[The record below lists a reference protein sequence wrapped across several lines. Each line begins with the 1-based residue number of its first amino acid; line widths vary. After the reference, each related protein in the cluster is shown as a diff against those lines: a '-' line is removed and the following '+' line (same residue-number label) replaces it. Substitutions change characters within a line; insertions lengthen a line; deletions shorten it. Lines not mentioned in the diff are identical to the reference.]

1 MKLSNRL
8 LLTILTSV
16 VVGCAGPAAQHSV
29 FQQKIQQNTQKL
41 ADDARDLMAVAQATL
56 RAAQVKDKD
65 PDVQRAIDTL
75 MKSQALLGAKID
87 DGESFKNLT
96 KDQLQQAVD
105 KLYTQDQKI
114 IELNEKLAAKDAVA
128 VDKMTTQEVQQQA
141 VDSYKF
147 WQRFKLY
154 SILSTVVLTVVVVL
168 YYVPASPVRTFIT
181 AIGAMFASK
190 KAVDSSTTTPVTSG
204 KA

>member
-1 MKLSNRL
+1 MKLVTRL
-8 LLTILTSV
+8 LLIILTSV
-16 VVGCAGPAAQHSV
+16 VVGCAGPAVQHSA
-29 FQQKIQQNTQKL
+29 FQEKIQQNTQKL

-65 PDVQRAIDTL
+65 PDVQQAIDTL
-75 MKSQALLGAKID
+75 AKSQALLGAKLD
-87 DGESFKNLT
+87 DGETFKNLT
-96 KDQLQQAVD
+96 KEQLQQAID
-105 KLYTQDQKI
+105 NLYNQDQKI
-114 IELNEKLAAKDAVA
+114 IELNNKLAVKDAEA
-128 VDKMTTQEVQQQA
+128 VDKMVTLEVQQQA

-154 SILSTVVLTVVVVL
+154 SILSTVVLTMVVVL

-181 AIGAMFASK
+181 AVGAMFAGNK
-190 KAVDSSTTTPVTSG
+190 VADSSTTTPVTSG